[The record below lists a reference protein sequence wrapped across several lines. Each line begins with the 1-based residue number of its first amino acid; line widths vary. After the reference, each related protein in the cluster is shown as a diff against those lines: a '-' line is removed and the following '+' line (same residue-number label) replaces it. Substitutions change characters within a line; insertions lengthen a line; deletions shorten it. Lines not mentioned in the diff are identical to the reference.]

1 MMGLPRRRRTLADG
15 AIVVVAILAARR
27 GVGRRRPI
35 RGLLPRVDRRD
46 SGSCGRP
53 AARPRPPGA
62 RRRARL
68 RPRVGKPARPG
79 DTLRNVPL
87 EQPAIAALVVVAAA
101 ARVGREGLHA
111 PRQVWLIGAAVL
123 VYLAVMTMSS
133 ALVAPQPIASLRI
146 TLWWA
151 ISAAGGPAAFVLLRG
166 RAVAGSDAFYR
177 RRGDLRHRRTG
188 CRTGDPGHAYVPAA
202 GLRPGLG
209 DQPLRELHCGG
220 PHPRGGDLRR
230 TARDHGRHG
239 GAPLKSPSLSA

>member
-1 MMGLPRRRRTLADG
+1 MWVVGDRSAASFLASTATMAG
-15 AIVVVAILAARR
+15 AAAVLLLGRDHPVLVVALASA
-27 GVGRRRPI
+27 
-35 RGLLPRVDRRD
+35 
-46 SGSCGRP
+46 S
-53 AARPRPPGA
+53 
-62 RRRARL
+62 RL
-68 RPRVGKPARPG
+68 VLETPFG
-79 DTLRNVPL
+79 TLRL
-87 EQPAIAALVVVAAA
+87 EQPAIGALVVVAAA
-101 ARVGREGLHA
+101 RGRREGRHA

-151 ISAAGGPAAFVLLRG
+151 ISAAGGAAAFVLLRG

-188 CRTGDPGHAYVPAA
+188 CRTGDSGHAYVPAA

-220 PHPRGGDLRR
+220 PHPRGGDLAR